1 MEPAPRIV
9 VTPIIHHPDDIFLA
23 TEANEPPC
31 TKALGSL
38 KFPNTLTPCWIPAT
52 ATGNHFVYKKER
64 SCKPTR
70 AFLFGEIRRSEYHKA
85 SRISVLFPGFVMLSS
100 PPVNI
105 TRHFLGMVTS
115 PTTKAKAHYA
125 KDVSMLTHIM
135 ATEATELS
143 EIGQPWVWRL
153 IIDSAPEECIAIDCC
168 ELTKEVNGPIEVGSS
183 VLVDATFHRQDI
195 YIRGTSVKAYSIVVH
210 DIEKIGRH
218 FLCLEGLVLPEVDGA
233 LAAGAV
239 VESGTYPDATVETS
253 SKELVPLL
261 AALQLYVA

>member
-9 VTPIIHHPDDIFLA
+9 VTPIIHHPDDIFFA

-38 KFPNTLTPCWIPAT
+38 NDRKPLRVQEGMILQTYSRL
-52 ATGNHFVYKKER
+52 FVWR
-64 SCKPTR
+64 DSS
-70 AFLFGEIRRSEYHKA
+70 L
-85 SRISVLFPGFVMLSS
+85 RISQGVKNKRAVSGLSS